1 MPNTY
6 IYIQNLPLSGA
17 ECYLL
22 PFLVSSGNHLLKLQN
37 QKLYLRVLLG
47 HLHLEIYKV
56 MWVKQSV
63 MYNVE
68 SGNEAYATNSMQ
80 TVLLYNENSFWRWR
94 NLILLL
100 TFLKTLVTIHFS
112 VMLFLFVFIAHVI
125 VCYR

>member
-1 MPNTY
+1 
-6 IYIQNLPLSGA
+6 
-17 ECYLL
+17 
-22 PFLVSSGNHLLKLQN
+22 
-37 QKLYLRVLLG
+37 
-47 HLHLEIYKV
+47 
-56 MWVKQSV
+56 

-68 SGNEAYATNSMQ
+68 SGNEVYATNSMQ